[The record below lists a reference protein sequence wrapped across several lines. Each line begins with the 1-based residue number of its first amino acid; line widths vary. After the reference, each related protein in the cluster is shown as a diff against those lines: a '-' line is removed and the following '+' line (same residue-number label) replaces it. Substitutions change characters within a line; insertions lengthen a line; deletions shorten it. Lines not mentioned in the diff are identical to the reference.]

1 MGASRGSQRGG
12 CKAIALSKGGRQ
24 MIDSIRMHGK
34 DMQIDWK
41 GGSHIFK
48 DQGTVSFLSESN
60 VGS

>member
-1 MGASRGSQRGG
+1 VGASRGSQRGG
-12 CKAIALSKGGRQ
+12 CKAVALSKGGRQ
-24 MIDSIRMHGK
+24 IIDFIRIHGK

-48 DQGTVSFLSESN
+48 DQGQVSFVLGFN

>member
-12 CKAIALSKGGRQ
+12 CKAVALSKGGRQ